1 MKDGDGILMANV
13 RADRVRQLLAA
24 LLDPGF
30 TGFPRLRTVKLAA
43 AAGMT
48 EYSTALNRSSRPSSR
63 RSSSA
68 MCSARSSAAGLK
80 QLRIAETEK
89 YAHVTF
95 FSTAARRLIPA
106 RTVSS
111 CHRQRWQPTI

>member
-1 MKDGDGILMANV
+1 MACSWPTSAPTACA
-13 RADRVRQLLAA
+13 RSLAA

-30 TGFPRLRTVKLAA
+30 TGFPRPRTVKFAA

-48 EYSTALNRSSRPSSR
+48 EYSNALKPFM
-63 RSSSA
+63 SA
-68 MCSARSSAAGLK
+68 LFPPEPLSHVLGEIVSAAGLK

-95 FSTAARRLIPA
+95 FLNGGEGAQFPAKTA
-106 RTVSS
+106 SS
-111 CHRQRWQPTI
+111 CRRPR